1 MILGTGIDLLK
12 VSRIKKLLDNYGDIF
27 VKKVFSEYEIKKN
40 KNITLKVSKIAK
52 AFSTKEAFVKA
63 LGTGF
68 TKEISFKDI
77 SLKNEE
83 RGKPIID
90 LSNRVQ
96 EYLKKRTP
104 NGYKTIINVS
114 ISDEKEYV
122 ISNVIISFQK
132 K

>member
-68 TKEISFKDI
+68 TKEISF
-77 SLKNEE
+77 
-83 RGKPIID
+83 
-90 LSNRVQ
+90 
-96 EYLKKRTP
+96 
-104 NGYKTIINVS
+104 
-114 ISDEKEYV
+114 
-122 ISNVIISFQK
+122 
-132 K
+132 

>member
-40 KNITLKVSKIAK
+40 KNITLKVNKIAK

-96 EYLKKRTP
+96 EYLKKKTP